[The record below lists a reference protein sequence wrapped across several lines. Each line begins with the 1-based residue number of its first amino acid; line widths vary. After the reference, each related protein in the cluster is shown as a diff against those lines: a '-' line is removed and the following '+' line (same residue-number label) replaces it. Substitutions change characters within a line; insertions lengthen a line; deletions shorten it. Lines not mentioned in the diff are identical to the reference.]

1 MRSTENFLKMLDKK
15 KDKKVCESNV
25 PKIYKEFLKAAKEEL
40 TQKTDIKRFTP

>member
-25 PKIYKEFLKAAKEEL
+25 PKIYKEFLTELKKEISEKADTKR
-40 TQKTDIKRFTP
+40 IK